1 MSSTITAAPPLE
13 DLDGGPLKLTAA
25 DEQARA
31 DLLAAAGRLHEAG
44 VLPLTGS
51 SNGSVRLASNP
62 RQILLTA
69 RGLRADLRDEDFGVV
84 DLDGTL
90 VSGWLDSHVQPV
102 VGMHTTVYRHHA
114 QAGAVLHTHSLSA
127 TAFALAHR
135 PIPLHYEPLLYRGQL
150 QEIPV
155 TDYGRRDRG
164 DLIGRVT
171 DTIEAHPASKAI
183 LLANHGLLAWDSS
196 PLATATLIVTIE
208 EAAALT
214 LKAAALGG
222 SKPIPLS

>member
-1 MSSTITAAPPLE
+1 MSTTVTAAPRE

-25 DEQARA
+25 DERARA
-31 DLLAAAGRLHEAG
+31 DLLAAAAALHDAG
-44 VLPLTGS
+44 VLALTGS

-62 RQILLTA
+62 ERILLTA
-69 RGLRADLRDEDFGVV
+69 HGLRADLRDEDFGVV
-84 DLDGTL
+84 ELDGTL

-102 VGMHTTVYRHHA
+102 IGMHTAIYRRNA

-155 TDYGRRDRG
+155 TAYGRRDRG

-171 DTIEAHPASKAI
+171 DTVEAHPASKAI

-196 PLATATLIVTIE
+196 AQSTATLIVTIE
-208 EAAALT
+208 EAAAIT

-222 SKPIPLS
+222 SQPIPAT

>member
-1 MSSTITAAPPLE
+1 MSTTITAPPLE

-25 DEQARA
+25 DERLRD
-31 DLLAAAGRLHEAG
+31 DLLAAVGQLHDAG

-62 RQILLTA
+62 QHILLSA

-84 DLDGTL
+84 DLDGAL
-90 VSGWLDSHVQPV
+90 IGGWLDSHVQPV
-102 VGMHTTVYRHHA
+102 VGMHTTIYRRRA

-171 DTIEAHPASKAI
+171 DTIEAHPQSKAT
-183 LLANHGLLAWDSS
+183 LLANHGLLAWDST
-196 PLATATLIVTIE
+196 AQTTATLIVTIE
-208 EAAALT
+208 EAAAIT

-222 SKPIPLS
+222 SQPIPLS

>member
-1 MSSTITAAPPLE
+1 MSTTITAAPRE

-25 DEQARA
+25 DERARA
-31 DLLAAAGRLHEAG
+31 DLLAAASQLHDAG

-62 RQILLTA
+62 ERILLTA
-69 RGLRADLRDEDFGVV
+69 RGLRADLSDEDFGVV
-84 DLDGTL
+84 ELDGTL

-102 VGMHTTVYRHHA
+102 IGMHTTVYRRHPH
-114 QAGAVLHTHSLSA
+114 AGAVLHTHSLNA
-127 TAFALAHR
+127 TAFALAQR

-164 DLIGRVT
+164 DLIGRVA
-171 DTIEAHPASKAI
+171 DTIEAHPATKAI

-196 PLATATLIVTIE
+196 PQTTATLIVTIE
-208 EAAALT
+208 EAAAVT
-214 LKAAALGG
+214 LKAAAVGG
-222 SKPIPLS
+222 SKAIPLS

>member
-1 MSSTITAAPPLE
+1 MSTTITAAPLQ

-25 DEQARA
+25 DEAVRG
-31 DLLAAAGRLHEAG
+31 DLLAAVAQLHDAG

-62 RQILLTA
+62 EHILLSA
-69 RGLRADLRDEDFGVV
+69 RGLRADLDDEDFGVV
-84 DLDGTL
+84 DLDGAL
-90 VSGWLDSHVQPV
+90 VGGWLDLHVQPV
-102 VGMHTTVYRHHA
+102 IGMHTAIYRHRP

-155 TDYGRRDRG
+155 TAYGRRDRG
-164 DLIGRVT
+164 DLIGRVA
-171 DTIEAHPASKAI
+171 DTIEAHPATKAM
-183 LLANHGLLAWDSS
+183 LLANHGLLAWDASAQ
-196 PLATATLIVTIE
+196 ATATLIVTIE
-208 EAAALT
+208 EAAAIT

-222 SKPIPLS
+222 SQAIPPS